1 MAVIGFDP
9 MATRDIPLFMKE
21 MFLDV
26 GWRCFSW
33 LLRGDLWFGFLS
45 NPMALLYRTCHEC
58 NVSGVLFRRGQFM
71 SLSFLNSFFNSFLNL
86 VDHYSGISKKL
97 YCVSYIILSSL
108 QPMENHK
115 HSEHTFVIEPKLTAS
130 SVVCLD
136 ACRCTPP
143 TSTWAFSK
151 APHQS
156 ATGCGQMF
164 GVWPKLYPLE
174 LVTCPVLNR
183 LPALDRLSRNT
194 RTPGESRDVLV

>member
-58 NVSGVLFRRGQFM
+58 NFSGVLFRRGQFT

-86 VDHYSGISKKL
+86 VDHYSGISKKTL
-97 YCVSYIILSSL
+97 LRIIYYSKFTTTNGKP
-108 QPMENHK
+108 Q
-115 HSEHTFVIEPKLTAS
+115 TQRTY
-130 SVVCLD
+130 VCYR
-136 ACRCTPP
+136 AKTHC
-143 TSTWAFSK
+143 F
-151 APHQS
+151 
-156 ATGCGQMF
+156 
-164 GVWPKLYPLE
+164 
-174 LVTCPVLNR
+174 
-183 LPALDRLSRNT
+183 
-194 RTPGESRDVLV
+194 